1 MCAVKSPSLL
11 LRLQCTPPLSSEHF
25 HTQLSDTYPLIHVP
39 PPQLKVKAPSLLL
52 QLQRTPPRAPGM
64 MGPPPMA
71 AMAPPPPSA
80 AASPSKP
87 FYT

>member
-1 MCAVKSPSLL
+1 MS
-11 LRLQCTPPLSSEHF
+11 
-25 HTQLSDTYPLIHVP
+25 P

-64 MGPPPMA
+64 VMGPPHVA